1 MWVTVGRATSSGPGA
16 SPCGILLGS
25 LPVHAGRATIV
36 EQYRTVSLRL
46 AVCGAHRR
54 DGEAHCAA
62 HGSLP
67 VRSGA

>member
-1 MWVTVGRATSSGPGA
+1 MGYCRSRDQQWARSITVWNTVRIFA
-16 SPCGILLGS
+16 S
-25 LPVHAGRATIV
+25 VGRATIV